1 MCRNGGEQR
10 KQPLLFATS
19 KSISGVEQKPLKHS
33 HDSVPSPQI
42 TNETHAGS
50 KGVIAGKYP
59 FGILLIVITPSL
71 SLKDLKAQCKT

>member
-1 MCRNGGEQR
+1 MYRNREQR
-10 KQPLLFATS
+10 KQAFLFATS
-19 KSISGVEQKPLKHS
+19 RSISGVEQKPLKHS

-42 TNETHAGS
+42 TNDRHAGS

-59 FGILLIVITPSL
+59 FGILLTVITPRL